1 MILTGKH
8 IISSVQSNDITITPF
23 SSEHVSTN
31 SYDISLGDKYIRYL
45 DEVLDPLKE
54 NRYEENR
61 IPDEGLI
68 LKRGD
73 FILAESKEIIGSNK
87 FVPLIHG
94 KSGVARKGLFV
105 HITADL
111 VDLGYL
117 GKITLQLYATQNI
130 VIHREMKIAQVSF
143 WVAQGEVTLYCGK
156 YQHGSGPQA
165 SKIHFDY
172 IKNQ

>member
-1 MILTGKH
+1 MILTGKQ
-8 IISSVQSNDITITPF
+8 IISSVQSNEISITPF
-23 SSEHVSTN
+23 STDYVSTN

-45 DEVLDPLKE
+45 DQVLDPLKE
-54 NRYEENR
+54 NRYEESR

-68 LKRGD
+68 LNRGD
-73 FILAESKEIIGSNK
+73 FILAESKEILGSNK

-94 KSGVARKGLFV
+94 KSGIARKGLFV
-105 HITADL
+105 HVTADL

-130 VIHREMKIAQVSF
+130 VIYREMKIAQVSF
-143 WVAQGEVTLYCGK
+143 WVAHGEVTLYNGK
-156 YQHGSGPQA
+156 YQNGSGPQA

-172 IKNQ
+172 AKRE